1 MTTIMLTGK
10 NGQLGWELQRT
21 LPTLATVVA
30 FDRHTLDLSDH
41 KLLRNTIRD
50 IKPDLIVNAAAYTA
64 VDQAEKEEDLAIAIN
79 ANAPE
84 IMAEEAK
91 NLGAALIHY
100 STDYVFDGNK
110 KEAYIESNIPNPNN
124 IYGKSKLMG
133 EQAIKSI
140 DIPHYIFRTSWVYAA
155 RGQNF
160 LLTMLRLMQERES
173 LNIVDDQFGS
183 PTWSRSIAE
192 ITGQFISHTNDRTGL
207 DINTMKKLSGIYHLT
222 SSSRTSWCDFAKE
235 IRHQVSDRNIIKDS
249 FHIQG
254 IPTSQYPAPAK
265 RPVNSELS
273 TSKLSETF
281 GVVCPDWKESLNLCI
296 QDIPEN
302 SRLISAIPDQAFL

>member
-21 LPTLATVVA
+21 LPTLAKVIA

-41 KLLRNTIRD
+41 KLLRSTIRD
-50 IKPDLIVNAAAYTA
+50 IKPDLIINAAAYTA

-91 NLGAALIHY
+91 SLGAMLIHY

-110 KEAYIESNIPNPNN
+110 KEAYSEIDNPDPNN
-124 IYGKSKLMG
+124 IYGKSKLLG
-133 EQAIKSI
+133 EQAIQSSG
-140 DIPHYIFRTSWVYAA
+140 IPHYIFRTSWVYAA

-192 ITGQFISHTNDRTGL
+192 ITGQIISRSNESAGL
-207 DINTMKKLSGIYHLT
+207 NYDVIQHLSGIYHLT
-222 SSSRTSWCDFAKE
+222 SNGRTSWFEFAKE
-235 IRHQVSDRNIIKDS
+235 IRHQVSDRIMIKDS
-249 FHIQG
+249 FQILG

-265 RPVNSELS
+265 RPANSELS
-273 TSKLSETF
+273 TSKLSNTF
-281 GVVCPDWKESLNLCI
+281 GIVCSDWKDSLDLCL
-296 QDIPEN
+296 QDI
-302 SRLISAIPDQAFL
+302 SRSPTD

>member
-1 MTTIMLTGK
+1 MTTIMLTGQ

-21 LPTLATVVA
+21 LPTLAKVIA
-30 FDRHTLDLSDH
+30 FDHHTLDLSDH

-64 VDQAEKEEDLAIAIN
+64 VDQAEKEEGLAIAIN

-84 IMAEEAK
+84 VMAEEAK
-91 NLGAALIHY
+91 SLGSMLIHY

-110 KEAYIESNIPNPNN
+110 EDAYSETDNPNPNN

-133 EQAIKSI
+133 EQAIQNQ
-140 DIPHYIFRTSWVYAA
+140 DIPYYIFRTSWVYAA

-173 LNIVDDQFGS
+173 LNIVDDQFGA

-192 ITGQFISHTNDRTGL
+192 ITGQVISHNNDKTGL
-207 DINTMKKLSGIYHLT
+207 DFAAMRHLSGIYHLT
-222 SSSRTSWCDFAKE
+222 SSGRTSWYEFAKE
-235 IRHQVSDRNIIKDS
+235 IRHQVSDRNIIKNN
-249 FHIQG
+249 FQIQG
-254 IPTSQYPAPAK
+254 IPTSQYPTPAK

-273 TSKLSETF
+273 TSNLSNTF
-281 GVVCPDWKESLNLCI
+281 GIVCPNWKDSLNLCI
-296 QDIPEN
+296 HDLLEETSAPQD
-302 SRLISAIPDQAFL
+302 

>member
-21 LPTLATVVA
+21 LPTLAKVIA
-30 FDRHTLDLSDH
+30 FDHHTLDLSDH

-64 VDQAEKEEDLAIAIN
+64 VDQAEKEEGLAIAIN

-84 IMAEEAK
+84 VMAEEAK
-91 NLGAALIHY
+91 KLRAMLIHY

-110 KEAYIESNIPNPNN
+110 KEAYIETDSPSPNN

-133 EQAIKSI
+133 EQAIQNQ
-140 DIPHYIFRTSWVYAA
+140 DIPYYIFRTSWVYAA

-173 LNIVDDQFGS
+173 LNIVDDQFGA

-192 ITGQFISHTNDRTGL
+192 ITGQVISHNNDKTGL
-207 DINTMKKLSGIYHLT
+207 DFDAMRHLSGIYHLT
-222 SSSRTSWCDFAKE
+222 SSGRTSWYEFAKE
-235 IRHQVSDRNIIKDS
+235 ICHQVSDRNIIKNN
-249 FHIQG
+249 FQIQG
-254 IPTSQYPAPAK
+254 IPTSQYPTPAK

-273 TSKLSETF
+273 TSKLNNTF
-281 GVVCPDWKESLNLCI
+281 GIVCPDWKDSLSLCI
-296 QDIPEN
+296 QDLLEEAP
-302 SRLISAIPDQAFL
+302 APQA